1 MEHLKAANHNH
12 GMSSPQPVSIGAIK
26 QNRLVEVMKPDVPV
40 APVTSIT
47 PLLHVQ
53 TADSEQDPVINPD
66 LPTRDSLYVFINF
79 SSYSRSPKQGSQG
92 VRDEQLRHASRLLDY
107 ARVGGMLGRCVLP
120 LPWI

>member
-1 MEHLKAANHNH
+1 
-12 GMSSPQPVSIGAIK
+12 MSSPQPVSTGVIK

-40 APVTSIT
+40 APITSIT

-107 ARVGGMLGRCVLP
+107 ARVSKVSGR
-120 LPWI
+120 

>member
-1 MEHLKAANHNH
+1 METLKLAKPNHE
-12 GMSSPQPVSIGAIK
+12 MSSHQPVSIGAIK
-26 QNRLVEVMKPDVPV
+26 QNKPVEVKKPDFPV
-40 APVTSIT
+40 APITSIT

-107 ARVGGMLGRCVLP
+107 ARVRGQPGGPAIV
-120 LPWI
+120 I